1 MSLCRVRH
9 DRVRIGGAVPHLE
22 LSLIEDPSRFGD
34 ARRPDRH
41 VPLSPD
47 DDRAAT
53 HLPQARTPAEAPPLA
68 YASSLDRWAS
78 VVPGAAEPS
87 LVVAADTTIIAAS
100 ASCAEMIGLGDP
112 EDARGRRL
120 RDAGVQLVD
129 FTTSLDE
136 LDPTEADKIP
146 PLLAISSRR
155 LARGLM
161 RVVCPESKVARTMDA
176 IATPLWDG
184 VTVVGSLTFFSQI

>member
-1 MSLCRVRH
+1 M
-9 DRVRIGGAVPHLE
+9 PHVE
-22 LSLIEDPSRFGD
+22 LSLIEDPNRLRANLPSDPGRAAAAQVPH
-34 ARRPDRH
+34 ARRPAE
-41 VPLSPD
+41 SPY
-47 DDRAAT
+47 
-53 HLPQARTPAEAPPLA
+53 P
-68 YASSLDRWAS
+68 SSLDRWAS

-87 LVVAADTTIIAAS
+87 LVLAADARIVAVST
-100 ASCAEMIGLGDP
+100 SCAEMIGIDDP
-112 EDARGRRL
+112 QAARGRRL
-120 RDAGVQLVD
+120 REAGVQLVD
-129 FTTSLDE
+129 FTSSLDE

-161 RVVCPESKVARTMDA
+161 RVARASTRSARTMDA

>member
-1 MSLCRVRH
+1 M
-9 DRVRIGGAVPHLE
+9 PHVE

-34 ARRPDRH
+34 DRVATRVPRARAPQEPPTVAH
-41 VPLSPD
+41 VG
-47 DDRAAT
+47 
-53 HLPQARTPAEAPPLA
+53 
-68 YASSLDRWAS
+68 SLDRWAS
-78 VVPGAAEPS
+78 VVIGAAEPS
-87 LVVAADTTIIAAS
+87 LVLAADSTIIAAS

-112 EDARGRRL
+112 EIARGRRL
-120 RDAGVQLVD
+120 RDAGVRLVD

-136 LDPTEADKIP
+136 LDPNEADKIP

-161 RVVCPESKVARTMDA
+161 RVACPETKAACTMDA

-184 VTVVGSLTFFSQI
+184 ATVVGSLTFFSEI